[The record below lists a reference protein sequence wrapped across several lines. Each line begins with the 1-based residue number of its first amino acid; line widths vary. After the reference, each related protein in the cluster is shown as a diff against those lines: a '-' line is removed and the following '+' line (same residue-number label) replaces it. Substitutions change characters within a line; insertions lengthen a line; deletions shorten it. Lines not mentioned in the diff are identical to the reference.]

1 MYRTYRKEAEALVQ
15 QMTVAEQ
22 ASQLRYDAPA
32 IPRLGIPA
40 YNCGTRAC
48 TDWQEPARRRCFRRQ
63 SAWQQPFLLNW
74 CRRWAR

>member
-32 IPRLGIPA
+32 IPRLG
-40 YNCGTRAC
+40 RAC
-48 TDWQEPARRRCFRRQ
+48 TGWQEPARRRCFRRQ
-63 SAWQQPFLLNW
+63 SAWRQPFRPNW

>member
-22 ASQLRYDAPA
+22 ASHMM
-32 IPRLGIPA
+32 PRQFHGWGFLPTTG
-40 YNCGTRAC
+40 GTRAC

-63 SAWQQPFLLNW
+63 SAWRQPFRPNW
-74 CRRWAR
+74 YRRWAR